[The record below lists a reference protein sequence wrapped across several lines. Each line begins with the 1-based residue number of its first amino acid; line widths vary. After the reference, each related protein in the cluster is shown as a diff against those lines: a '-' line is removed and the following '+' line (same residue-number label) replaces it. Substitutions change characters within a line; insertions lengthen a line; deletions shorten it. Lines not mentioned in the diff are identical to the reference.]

1 MGTYVHEDRGGQLAA
16 ARGAL
21 AIGPGGVGAHIA
33 KQFFRD
39 EEATHMENI
48 TKSVNFACGQL
59 RLGKDA
65 TADAKALVVK
75 ACDGR
80 WGEGEWTTML
90 TGACVYAASR
100 QNALPIT
107 VRDVAEACQLDVFA
121 LGRVYNRLKF
131 LHELKVP
138 PLDPATF
145 VARAAA
151 AIPQLR
157 DAMGGGDENDARGAD
172 GASRASASAAKAAK
186 SGQAKSGQQGDKPV
200 DRGAKLAP
208 VVEDAKRLLAFA
220 ERRGLMTGRGPF
232 PMVAAALG
240 VAAAARGIA
249 LPPEALAA
257 GARAAVTSTKKSLVA
272 LKRELGT
279 FAASCAWFGSPDGS
293 SLDDPNPF
301 QIRSIASS
309 SSRHRAADVD
319 KVLPLALASLAD
331 AIDADDGARLDAM
344 PVAFRVADGVR
355 AARLAK
361 IERCKVTGSL
371 DDEDGYGDEEYGDAT
386 GAEAEAA
393 ADAAP
398 PEEAAPPEAA
408 PPEAAADAGGA
419 PSTSVV
425 VAGPARR
432 RAPKRLGPNR
442 GGLKPRRRR
451 KHAGG
456 FAGIENDEGSR
467 LAIGDAAVGTNAS
480 TPPPAAARL
489 LEGTNG
495 ASAGGAPLGW
505 TDVLIQQLLLAGVPE
520 RLVVEEDGLFPDVS
534 VDQSTG
540 AVKPVRPVRARSSA
554 VKPPPDAGDEMEAAE
569 TAAHRVLERW
579 RAESSRDPL
588 LDAEAAAAAA
598 GGDDGD
604 DDDERATAARILAA
618 REAVEKADADAI
630 AAIPDEDVA
639 GLIRTEEEAAVVKAM
654 AARRLV
660 QFDADDYYKIIG
672 DEDEDEDDDGDED
685 GLVPVVKGERA
696 EAETEDGAR

>member
-1 MGTYVHEDRGGQLAA
+1 M
-16 ARGAL
+16 
-21 AIGPGGVGAHIA
+21 
-33 KQFFRD
+33 
-39 EEATHMENI
+39 
-48 TKSVNFACGQL
+48 
-59 RLGKDA
+59 
-65 TADAKALVVK
+65 
-75 ACDGR
+75 
-80 WGEGEWTTML
+80 
-90 TGACVYAASR
+90 
-100 QNALPIT
+100 
-107 VRDVAEACQLDVFA
+107 
-121 LGRVYNRLKF
+121 
-131 LHELKVP
+131 
-138 PLDPATF
+138 
-145 VARAAA
+145 
-151 AIPQLR
+151 
-157 DAMGGGDENDARGAD
+157 
-172 GASRASASAAKAAK
+172 
-186 SGQAKSGQQGDKPV
+186 
-200 DRGAKLAP
+200 
-208 VVEDAKRLLAFA
+208 
-220 ERRGLMTGRGPF
+220 
-232 PMVAAALG
+232 
-240 VAAAARGIA
+240 
-249 LPPEALAA
+249 
-257 GARAAVTSTKKSLVA
+257 
-272 LKRELGT
+272 
-279 FAASCAWFGSPDGS
+279 
-293 SLDDPNPF
+293 
-301 QIRSIASS
+301 
-309 SSRHRAADVD
+309 D

-371 DDEDGYGDEEYGDAT
+371 DDGDGYGDEEYGDAT
-386 GAEAEAA
+386 GAEAE

-408 PPEAAADAGGA
+408 PPEAAADVGDA

-425 VAGPARR
+425 VPARGR

-467 LAIGDAAVGTNAS
+467 LAIGDGAVGTNAS
-480 TPPPAAARL
+480 PPPPAAARL

-495 ASAGGAPLGW
+495 ASAGSAPLGW

-520 RLVVEEDGLFPDVS
+520 RLIVEEDGLFPDVS

-588 LDAEAAAAAA
+588 LDAEAAAAKA
-598 GGDDGD
+598 GDDDGD
-604 DDDERATAARILAA
+604 DERAAKARILAA
-618 REAVEKADADAI
+618 REAVERADADAI

-660 QFDADDYYKIIG
+660 QFDADDG
-672 DEDEDEDDDGDED
+672 AAFVDDDDDGDTGDDGNED

-696 EAETEDGAR
+696 EADEDDGAR